1 MRIVVFGAGAVGG
14 YFGGRLAQIGC
25 EVVWFARGATLEA
38 LRRRGLTVESLKGD
52 FTLPPQTVTDRPE
65 EVGTA
70 DVVLLGVKAWQVP
83 EAALTLRPWLGSDSL
98 VVPLQNGVEAAGQLA
113 AALGPEPVAGGVSKI
128 VCEVVEPGHLRHFGA
143 EPGVDLGPLPPW
155 PGELDAAARAARQR
169 PRCERVAEALTRA
182 GVAATVRDDILAGI
196 WEKFLFIA
204 SVSGVG
210 ALTGGTLGE
219 IRSDPE
225 SRELVRS
232 AMQEIEAVARA
243 RGVGLGPDAVER
255 AMGFVDRLA
264 AGSTAS
270 MQRDLLAG
278 RPSELEAQN
287 GAVVRLGRESGVPT
301 PVHERLYST
310 LAARAAGK
318 GSSSDR

>member
-1 MRIVVFGAGAVGG
+1 MRVVVFGAGAVGG
-14 YFGGRLAQIGC
+14 YFGGRLAQAGE
-25 EVVWFARGATLEA
+25 EVVWWARGATLEA

-52 FTLPPQTVTDRPE
+52 FTLPPQVATDRPE

-83 EAALTLRPWLGSDSL
+83 EAARTMQPWLDAESL

-113 AALGPEPVAGGVSKI
+113 VVLGPEPVVGGVCKI

-143 EPGVDLGPLPPW
+143 EPGVDMGPLP
-155 PGELDAAARAARQR
+155 GEDDDAARAGRQR
-169 PRCERVAEALTRA
+169 RRCERLAEAFTRA

-210 ALTGGTLGE
+210 AVTGGTLGE
-219 IRSDPE
+219 MRSDPE
-225 SRELVRS
+225 TRELLRQ
-232 AMQEIEAVARA
+232 AMAEIEAVARA
-243 RGVGLGPDAVER
+243 RGVALAPEVVER

-270 MQRDLLAG
+270 MQRDILAG
-278 RPSELEAQN
+278 RPSELESQN

-301 PVHERLYST
+301 PVHARLYSA
-310 LAARAAGK
+310 LSAVAGSK
-318 GSSSDR
+318 APPAQG